1 MKGISGGR
9 RLAYKEKKGR
19 PQRLEP
25 QALEI
30 TRHQTALSGVDISQG
45 PERQGKAC
53 DVVQLERWRPR
64 RDLNSEPNGSKP
76 FALSN

>member
-45 PERQGKAC
+45 TEPVVLQFK
-53 DVVQLERWRPR
+53 DVVWVVER
-64 RDLNSEPNGSKP
+64 LFNEP
-76 FALSN
+76 